1 MLSYRRRERG
11 DYVGVMQLE
20 DFAFFLLYQNELS
33 TALGQVQQEKT
44 KLEGMDIRLWLLKLL
59 VFTNSTIDRSQF
71 HYQLCSNETIS
82 TVTKGLFDQW
92 YLFNMKA
99 GLSVLFSDIPS
110 SRPPSLVVFM
120 VIQLNKPAPEALKN
134 CSHGNIVFVLF
145 IRCRLSNLGAFPV
158 CATM

>member
-1 MLSYRRRERG
+1 M
-11 DYVGVMQLE
+11 
-20 DFAFFLLYQNELS
+20 
-33 TALGQVQQEKT
+33 
-44 KLEGMDIRLWLLKLL
+44 
-59 VFTNSTIDRSQF
+59 
-71 HYQLCSNETIS
+71 
-82 TVTKGLFDQW
+82 TKGLFDQW